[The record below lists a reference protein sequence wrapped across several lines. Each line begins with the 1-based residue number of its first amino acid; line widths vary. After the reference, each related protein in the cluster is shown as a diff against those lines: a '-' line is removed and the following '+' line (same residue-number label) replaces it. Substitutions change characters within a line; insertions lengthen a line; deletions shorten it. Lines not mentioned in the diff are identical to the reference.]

1 MSKTQQNQPP
11 TTKEIVKRM
20 VDVRDERRKISARDK
35 ELIDEW
41 RSLET
46 ELLLRLDEQGVE
58 KASTTDG
65 TASII
70 KTVLPQVTDWDEFY
84 KWMIK
89 EDSLHLL
96 QRRPAAAAFRELNDS
111 GVKIAGVEPYTK
123 REIGLRKKQ

>member
-1 MSKTQQNQPP
+1 MSETQQNQPP

-20 VDVRDERRKISARDK
+20 VEIRDERRKISARDS
-35 ELIDEW
+35 ELITEW
-41 RSLET
+41 KSMEI
-46 ELLLRLDEQGVE
+46 ELLTRLDEQGVE
-58 KASTTDG
+58 KASTGDG

-70 KTVLPQVTDWDEFY
+70 ETVLPQVVDWDEFY
-84 KWMIK
+84 KWMIE

-111 GVKIAGVEPYTK
+111 GVTIAGVEPYTK